1 MIIKFIGIF
10 SFSFVI
16 YSLDLLFNFTIF
28 KEKEKMFKF
37 SLVLYYMIFVL
48 YIILEITNILSF
60 NIFLHLSTIKIND
73 TASVIALIGAITF
86 NLIVNKIIIDYETT
100 KF

>member
-1 MIIKFIGIF
+1 
-10 SFSFVI
+10 
-16 YSLDLLFNFTIF
+16 
-28 KEKEKMFKF
+28 
-37 SLVLYYMIFVL
+37 MIFVL
-48 YIILEITNILSF
+48 YIILENTNILSF

>member
-1 MIIKFIGIF
+1 
-10 SFSFVI
+10 
-16 YSLDLLFNFTIF
+16 
-28 KEKEKMFKF
+28 MFKF